1 MIRPTPARRGATKCG
16 REAEVEVSKCI
27 AVGHRMDEVEGGV
40 DVRQGMS
47 GSNVVTEIDHDGPLT
62 RHGGLFRPVKCE
74 NVVITF

>member
-1 MIRPTPARRGATKCG
+1 
-16 REAEVEVSKCI
+16 
-27 AVGHRMDEVEGGV
+27 MDEVEGGV